1 MLAVVNR
8 PLIRIEAPVIPRKL
22 VSFLRLNYG
31 KVEIVNSGDFA
42 ESDSDDATMRVEDMN
57 WFKEAKAKITPSHNL
72 RIFRRMREMTQQELA
87 EKLEISKQQISNM
100 ESGRS
105 PIGKKMAMRLGK
117 ALNRPYRNFFW

>member
-1 MLAVVNR
+1 MLAVVNQ
-8 PLIRIEAPVIPRKL
+8 PLIRIEAPVIPHDL

-42 ESDSDDATMRVEDMN
+42 ESDPDNATMRVEDMN
-57 WFKEAKAKITPSHNL
+57 WFKEANAKITPGHNL

-117 ALNRPYRNFFW
+117 ALNRPYSNFFW